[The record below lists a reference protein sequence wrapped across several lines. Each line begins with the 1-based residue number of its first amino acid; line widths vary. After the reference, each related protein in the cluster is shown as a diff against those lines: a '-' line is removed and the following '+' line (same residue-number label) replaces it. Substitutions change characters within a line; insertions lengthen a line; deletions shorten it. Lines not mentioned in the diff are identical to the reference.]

1 MNLELSNKLPSIP
14 ETVPNLKKES
24 STSLCGPCPKCGGK
38 DRFWFNTEKQKFSC
52 RGCYEGQGD
61 LIDFHKWLYD
71 KSFKELCHEYGVGN
85 GKPGAVNFTDFLTNK
100 RGISQALVQ
109 DCIKAGLIWGQKY
122 GEPAMPVVGVKYK
135 SLDGKTTD
143 SGGVKVM
150 QFIPLD
156 GSEKKFK
163 SDSRPGEELFFI
175 AGQSPDK
182 AGTIVLTEGVID
194 ALSAVSVRPDVCGL
208 ALGSS
213 ALYRK
218 AAALKKYQIKIVIA
232 HDNDEPGEKF
242 KQKVVDALGGG
253 FAVQWAEDDPKDLND
268 LLRAGRSDRIKELV
282 QAAVAIDP
290 INEDSDAA
298 PGPDPEQVNK
308 FAKRFISGADLDK
321 QFMETL
327 NQGHLIEGV
336 LPENSFLILLYGS
349 PGTFKSF
356 IALDMSLSISAG
368 IKWQGHKTKQCHV
381 LYSAAEGQAGAL
393 KRIYA
398 WKKYHGIKSLDNFTL
413 MPMPCLVD
421 NKLELDQFINAIK
434 SMPVVPA
441 VVVLDTLARSMS
453 GDENSTS
460 DMGKI
465 VQAAGRITEETGA
478 QVLIVHHTGKD
489 EKRGPR
495 GAIALLG
502 ATDTMFYLCK
512 TDHLQTTMI
521 CERQK
526 DNEPFTDMVFAMD
539 IIETGFL
546 DVDMQPVT
554 SLVPILDPDAVKERK
569 SKQYNKIKGAN
580 LIALKALQEALKTHG
595 EAPGPDVKMQMHDDP
610 LAQCGQVVH
619 EDVWRKVAYS
629 MSISDRGQ
637 DAKQKAFT
645 RARTKLIELE
655 KVKTWDDFY
664 WIL

>member
-24 STSLCGPCPKCGGK
+24 ATSLCGPCPKCGGD
-38 DRFWFNTEKQKFSC
+38 DRFFYNTEKQKFSC
-52 RGCYEGQGD
+52 RHCYEGQGD
-61 LIDFHKWLYD
+61 LIDFHQWLHD
-71 KSFKELCHEYGVGN
+71 KSYKELCQEYGVGN
-85 GKPGAVNFTDFLTNK
+85 GNEGTNFVDYLTTK

-109 DCIKAGLIWGQKY
+109 DCIRSGLLWGQEY
-122 GEPAMPVVGVKYK
+122 GKPAKPAVGVRYTD
-135 SLDGKTTD
+135 LQGKASD
-143 SGGVKVM
+143 SGGKKVM
-150 QFIPLD
+150 QFILMD
-156 GSEKKFK
+156 GSGDKPFK
-163 SDSRPGEELFFI
+163 AGCNSSEELFFI
-175 AGQSPDK
+175 AGQSPEK
-182 AGTIVLTEGVID
+182 AGTIILTEGVID
-194 ALSAVSVRPDVCGL
+194 ALSAVSVMPDVCGL

-213 ALYRK
+213 TLYRK
-218 AAALKKYQIKIVIA
+218 ARALKKYQIKIVIA

-242 KQKVVDALGGG
+242 KQKVVDALGGA
-253 FAVQWAEDDPKDLND
+253 FAVKWAEDDPKDLND
-268 LLRAGRSDRIKELV
+268 LLKAGKTNRLRDLLLDTIAVEPSKEKEL
-282 QAAVAIDP
+282 
-290 INEDSDAA
+290 E
-298 PGPDPEQVNK
+298 PDPEQVNK

-336 LPENSFLILLYGS
+336 LPENSFLSLLYGS

-356 IALDMSLSISAG
+356 IALDMSLSVSAG
-368 IKWQGHKTKQCHV
+368 VNWQGHKTKQCHV

-398 WKKYHGIKSLDNFTL
+398 WKKYHNIETVDNFTL

-421 NKLELDQFINAIK
+421 NKSELDQFINAIK

-441 VVVLDTLARSMS
+441 VVVLDTLARSMT

-465 VQAAGRITEETGA
+465 VHAAGRITEETGA

-554 SLVPILDPDAVKERK
+554 SLVPVLDPDAMKERK

-595 EAPGPDVKMQMHDDP
+595 EAPGPDVKMHMHDDP

-619 EDVWRKVAYS
+619 EDVWRGIAYS
-629 MSISDRGQ
+629 MSISDGSQ
-637 DAKQKAFT
+637 DAKKKAFS

-664 WIL
+664 WTL